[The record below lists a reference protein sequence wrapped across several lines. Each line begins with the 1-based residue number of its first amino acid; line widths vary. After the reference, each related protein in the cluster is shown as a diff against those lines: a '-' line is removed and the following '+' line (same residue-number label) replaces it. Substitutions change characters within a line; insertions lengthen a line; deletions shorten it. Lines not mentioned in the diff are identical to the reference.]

1 MVRLTVFTIRLGLL
15 FFTLAGFGQ
24 AVNSSPSS
32 RFPSN
37 ATPITTLSP
46 SATALG
52 QAIQQIVAAQ
62 GVGAASQSINP
73 SAIAVAQAAT
83 APAPTATQPV
93 ASGSVSRPAPFDQ
106 EQCASSR
113 TIV

>member
-1 MVRLTVFTIRLGLL
+1 MVLTVFTITLALL
-15 FFTLAGFGQ
+15 LFTLAGFGQ
-24 AVNSSPSS
+24 AIYLSPNSG
-32 RFPSN
+32 FPPN
-37 ATPITTLSP
+37 TTPITTLSP

-62 GVGAASQSINP
+62 GVGAASQSTNP

-83 APAPTATQPV
+83 APAPTASQPV
-93 ASGSVSRPAPFDQ
+93 ASGPVSRPAPFDQ
-106 EQCASSR
+106 HRCAPSR